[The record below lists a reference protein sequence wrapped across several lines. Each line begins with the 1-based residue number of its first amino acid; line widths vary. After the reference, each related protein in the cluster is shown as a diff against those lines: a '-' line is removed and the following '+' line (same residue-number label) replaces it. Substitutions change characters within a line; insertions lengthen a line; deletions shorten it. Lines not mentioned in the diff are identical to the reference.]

1 MTKKP
6 SKSERREKALT
17 AIVGHLMNRVLV
29 ARYDSLQRHP
39 TRPAVEIRAELSE
52 TENQFT
58 ADKRIL
64 AYALCDNLIDN
75 TTAGSIIDTCIRLTV
90 GRDGGNLIFGGA
102 DADTMSVWFR
112 RWSRHC
118 GYAEGETL
126 QEVLGVI
133 LHCVKVHGDCLVW
146 CDPVLTGGKLRVFD
160 ADQIC
165 NVSVPDFDRWKFERG
180 LPESCRQVEG
190 VVVDGTGKVHG
201 YFVTMLRNRYSVNL
215 DDAMFL
221 PVDTCRRVGYK
232 RKHSQYRGEP
242 SLLRS
247 EEITADTKDLMK
259 SEIGA
264 AKLAAEYGFI
274 VKQPAGVDTD
284 DIASLVDGYSS
295 LDELQK
301 DTGVD
306 IGELERMGNG
316 HDAKTFE
323 AFAGKSAIAS
333 LPAGAD
339 VQNLSNGQRPSPQIQ
354 TWLDNLD
361 ISNGKALGI
370 MSCLAKGRADNSYS
384 SGEIEL
390 QISWKA
396 FEEDQALLEDDVI
409 GYAMGVLWPNAI
421 YDVHWPKS
429 ISIDPEKE
437 QKTYTLAL
445 GNGLTTFREILGSD
459 WKRDLKQLADE
470 KAYIKGLGLD
480 NLSFFATPS
489 GNESSETMAD
499 HPLDENDGGGR
510 ERRRRRR
517 PKQGG
522 AE

>member
-1 MTKKP
+1 MSGKP
-6 SKSERREKALT
+6 SKAARREKALT

-64 AYALCDNLIDN
+64 AYALCDNLVDN

-102 DADTMSVWFR
+102 DADTIR

-146 CDPVLTGGKLRVFD
+146 IDHVLTGGKIRVFD

-190 VVVDGTGKVHG
+190 VVVDGTGRVHG

-221 PVDTCRRVGYK
+221 PADTCRRVGYK

-242 SLLRS
+242 VLLRS
-247 EEITADTKDLMK
+247 EEITADTKDL
-259 SEIGA
+259 
-264 AKLAAEYGFI
+264 
-274 VKQPAGVDTD
+274 
-284 DIASLVDGYSS
+284 
-295 LDELQK
+295 
-301 DTGVD
+301 
-306 IGELERMGNG
+306 
-316 HDAKTFE
+316 
-323 AFAGKSAIAS
+323 
-333 LPAGAD
+333 
-339 VQNLSNGQRPSPQIQ
+339 
-354 TWLDNLD
+354 
-361 ISNGKALGI
+361 KALSF
-370 MSCLAKGRADNSYS
+370 SCRF
-384 SGEIEL
+384 
-390 QISWKA
+390 QIFTK
-396 FEEDQALLEDDVI
+396 
-409 GYAMGVLWPNAI
+409 
-421 YDVHWPKS
+421 
-429 ISIDPEKE
+429 
-437 QKTYTLAL
+437 
-445 GNGLTTFREILGSD
+445 
-459 WKRDLKQLADE
+459 
-470 KAYIKGLGLD
+470 
-480 NLSFFATPS
+480 
-489 GNESSETMAD
+489 
-499 HPLDENDGGGR
+499 
-510 ERRRRRR
+510 
-517 PKQGG
+517 
-522 AE
+522 